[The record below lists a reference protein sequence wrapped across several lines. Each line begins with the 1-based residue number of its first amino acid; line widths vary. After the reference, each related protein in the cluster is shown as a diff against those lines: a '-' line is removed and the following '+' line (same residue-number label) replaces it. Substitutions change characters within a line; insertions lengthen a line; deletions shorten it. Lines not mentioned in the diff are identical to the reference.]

1 MTGESWSRAVFDRL
15 YESDPDP
22 WRFDTSPYEAAKY
35 ADTLDAL
42 GCRGFESGLEL
53 GCGNGAMT
61 VRLAQRCD
69 ALLAIDIAPAAIALA
84 SARCAALGHVALR
97 AASLPAEFDRAVQGA
112 FDLVVVSELLY
123 FLSGQDI
130 DRLAGSVLAVLR
142 PAGLLV
148 LVNWTG
154 ETDTPCTGDQA
165 ADRFIAAMLRQDR
178 FDACGHRRDRYRLD
192 RLTRSGRPRGRRE
205 TGLATL

>member
-1 MTGESWSRAVFDRL
+1 MSGESWSRAVFDRL
-15 YESDPDP
+15 YEADPDP
-22 WRFDTSPYEAAKY
+22 WRFDSSPYEAAKY

-42 GCRGFESGLEL
+42 GGRGFESGLEL

-61 VRLAQRCD
+61 VQLARSCA

-84 SARCAALGHVALR
+84 SARCAGLDHVGLR
-97 AASLPAEFDRAVQGA
+97 AASLPEQFASAVQGT

-123 FLSGQDI
+123 FLSGPDI
-130 DRLAGSVLAVLR
+130 DRLADSVLAVLR
-142 PAGLLV
+142 PAGRLV

-178 FDACGHRRDRYRLD
+178 FDFGGHRRDRYRLD
-192 RLTRSGRPRGRRE
+192 LLTRSDRRTVRGESGRAS
-205 TGLATL
+205 L